1 LGAHVS
7 IAGGMVKAIDRGSE
21 LDCRAIQVFVKN
33 ASRWQGKP
41 ISQTEADDFRNHHSE
56 SQIGPIVA
64 HATYLINLASDKPD
78 NLSKSKETFGDEI
91 DRCDR
96 LGIDGLVVHP
106 GAHLGRGIDFALE
119 RIADSLTEILGQ
131 RSQGKTKV
139 LLENTAGQGTLVG
152 FRLEHLARIRDLTG
166 IPERIGIC
174 VDTCHA
180 YAAGYALDDPVVYQ
194 DFFSE
199 LWSLFVSDS
208 LGCIHLND
216 SKFGLGSNRDRHANL
231 GHGEIQVALF
241 ERLVNDEALAN
252 VPMILE
258 TPLGEEGDGHRLD
271 LELLRSLVPG

>member
-1 LGAHVS
+1 MA
-7 IAGGMVKAIDRGSE
+7 KAIDRGSE
-21 LDCRAIQVFVKN
+21 LDCNAIQVFVKN
-33 ASRWQGKP
+33 ASQWKGKP
-41 ISQTEADDFRNHHSE
+41 ISQDETDDFRSRHSE

-64 HATYLINLASDKPD
+64 HATYLINLAADKPD
-78 NLSKSKETFGDEI
+78 NLSKSKATFGDEI

-106 GAHLGRGIDFALE
+106 GAHLGQGIDTALE
-119 RIADSLTEILGQ
+119 RIADSLIDILEK

-180 YAAGYALDDPVVYQ
+180 YAAGYALDDPKVYE

-199 LWSLFVSDS
+199 LKSLFAPDS
-208 LGCIHLND
+208 LGCVHVND
-216 SKFGLGSNRDRHANL
+216 SKFGVGSNRDRHANL
-231 GHGEIQVALF
+231 GRGEIQVSLF
-241 ERLVNDEALAN
+241 ERLVNDAALAN
-252 VPMILE
+252 TPMILE
-258 TPLGEEGDGHRLD
+258 TPLGEDGDGHRLD
-271 LELLRSLVPG
+271 LELLRSLVAR